1 MSRWRAAIDQSLLLH
16 QNPGLLDEFKRN
28 PLPDGMATLIR
39 LVSDE
44 GGRRRDLAVMLGI
57 DEAVLQHAAI
67 VYLQTICLYPDSS
80 DARAL
85 GLNSLD
91 DIKAA
96 KEHHRLLLKWLHPDR
111 NPDHRELAERVN
123 RAWSSIKRSVQDSD
137 LPAPVATA
145 DSLYRDTPPMPA
157 AGRFPMFLWGVI
169 GLSVLLLVVSL
180 MPNSE
185 IYVGSE
191 ELAGDAHPGIPG
203 KPAVSEA
210 LDTDTENQID
220 ALKQSF
226 EETKP
231 EQHQAMAAQAKL
243 ARQAQVEI
251 QKPAPKPNPRAE
263 IVKPKLAE
271 ASPAA
276 PVPSKPI
283 VASKPLASK
292 TVAPVKT
299 PVLATQPKPSMPQPP
314 VVKATAPVAPVMA
327 RTAPP
332 IPEKSTP
339 PVPVA
344 VAEEKP
350 ALNLTTAGQA
360 VMLEFKRNYSAGN
373 IGSFM
378 ALFSDNAR
386 NERGGRQ
393 AIYED
398 YSKFFES
405 SSSRKINF
413 SNINCRPAIQ
423 QVTCTAVYSTSVKRK
438 GKLLPE
444 SLQGRIELQ
453 MSARDNRLL
462 IDGIRI
468 GA

>member
-67 VYLQTICLYPDSS
+67 VYLQSICLYPDSS

-123 RAWSSIKRSVQDSD
+123 RAWSSIKRSAQDFD
-137 LPAPVATA
+137 LPAPVAA
-145 DSLYRDTPPMPA
+145 AESLYRDTPPMPA

-191 ELAGDAHPGIPG
+191 ELAGDANPGIPG

-226 EETKP
+226 EEPKP
-231 EQHQAMAAQAKL
+231 EQHQAMVAQAKL
-243 ARQAQVEI
+243 ALQTPVEI
-251 QKPAPKPNPRAE
+251 KLPPPKPPAQAD
-263 IVKPKLAE
+263 KPTVAV

-276 PVPSKPI
+276 LPAKP
-283 VASKPLASK
+283 
-292 TVAPVKT
+292 TAPVKPKE
-299 PVLATQPKPSMPQPP
+299 PVKTSMVALQPKPSVLPTPTVRATPP
-314 VVKATAPVAPVMA
+314 AAPVLASTAPS
-327 RTAPP
+327 
-332 IPEKSTP
+332 IPEIAPP

-373 IGSFM
+373 ISSFM

-413 SNINCRPAIQ
+413 SNINCRPAVQ
-423 QVTCTAVYSTSVKRK
+423 HVTCTAVYSTSVKRK

-444 SLQGRIELQ
+444 SLQGQIELQ
-453 MSARDNRLL
+453 MSALDNRLL
-462 IDGIRI
+462 IDRIRI

>member
-44 GGRRRDLAVMLGI
+44 GGRRRDLAVMLGM

-67 VYLQTICLYPDSS
+67 VYLQSICLYPESS

-91 DIKAA
+91 DIKTA

-123 RAWSSIKRSVQDSD
+123 RAWSSVKRSAQDSD
-137 LPAPVATA
+137 LPAPVAAA

-157 AGRFPMFLWGVI
+157 AGRFPMFLWAVI
-169 GLSVLLLVVSL
+169 GLSVLLLIVSL

-185 IYVGSE
+185 IYVGSD
-191 ELAGDAHPGIPG
+191 ELAG
-203 KPAVSEA
+203 VSSPEVLGMPTEPKA

-226 EETKP
+226 EDPKP
-231 EQHQAMAAQAKL
+231 EQHQAMVAQAKL
-243 ARQAQVEI
+243 ARQTPVEI
-251 QKPAPKPNPRAE
+251 KVPTPKPNPPVQADKST
-263 IVKPKLAE
+263 VAV
-271 ASPAA
+271 ASP
-276 PVPSKPI
+276 PTLPTKPI
-283 VASKPLASK
+283 VPIKPKQPIEKPVLALQPKPSVPPMP
-292 TVAPVKT
+292 TVRATPPAT
-299 PVLATQPKPSMPQPP
+299 PVLARTTPQ
-314 VVKATAPVAPVMA
+314 
-327 RTAPP
+327 
-332 IPEKSTP
+332 IPEKTTP
-339 PVPVA
+339 PVQVA
-344 VAEEKP
+344 VTEEKP

-378 ALFSDNAR
+378 AMFSDNAR

-413 SNINCRPAIQ
+413 SKINCRPAVQ
-423 QVTCTAVYSTSVKRK
+423 HVTCTAVYSTSVKRK
-438 GKLLPE
+438 GKLLPD

-453 MSARDNRLL
+453 MSALDNRLL
-462 IDGIRI
+462 IDRIRI